1 MLNTENSST
10 MPLPHLT
17 PHTNI
22 WLETDDGDVALS
34 RWRLEL
40 LEAVA
45 RTGSISAAA
54 HAMNIQY
61 RLAWNRIHE
70 MEERLGMPLVQT
82 TVGGRGGGGA
92 QITPEARVIVQH
104 LHEMFAAIDASVQEQ
119 GAIHLQKLEKAL
131 RE

>member
-1 MLNTENSST
+1 MT
-10 MPLPHLT
+10 LPSLT
-17 PHTNI
+17 THTNI

-40 LEAVA
+40 LEAVE

-70 MEERLGMPLVQT
+70 MEERLGISLVQT

-92 QITPEARVIVQH
+92 QLTPEAQIIIIH
-104 LHEMFAAIDASVQEQ
+104 LREMFEAIDASVQEQ
-119 GAIHLQKLEKAL
+119 GVIHLQRLAKAL

>member
-1 MLNTENSST
+1 MS
-10 MPLPHLT
+10 LPKLT
-17 PHTNI
+17 IHTNI

-40 LEAVA
+40 LEAID

-54 HAMNIQY
+54 HDMGIQY

-70 MEERLGMPLVQT
+70 MEERLGLPLVRT

-92 QITPEARVIVQH
+92 HLTPDARIIVQH
-104 LHEMFAAIDASVQEQ
+104 LQVMFAAIDAEVQKQ
-119 GAIHLQKLEKAL
+119 GVVHLQRLEKAL

>member
-1 MLNTENSST
+1 VTLP
-10 MPLPHLT
+10 PLT
-17 PHTNI
+17 THTNI

-40 LEAVA
+40 LEAVE

-70 MEERLGMPLVQT
+70 MEERLGIALVQT

-92 QITPEARVIVQH
+92 QLTPEAHILIER
-104 LHEMFAAIDASVQEQ
+104 LTEMFDAIDACAQEQ
-119 GAIHLQKLEKAL
+119 GSIYLQRLEKAL
-131 RE
+131 RA

>member
-1 MLNTENSST
+1 
-10 MPLPHLT
+10 MPLPLLT
-17 PHTNI
+17 IHANI
-22 WLETDDGDVALS
+22 WLETDDDDVALS

-40 LEAVA
+40 LEAVE

-54 HAMNIQY
+54 QAMNIQY

-70 MEERLGMPLVQT
+70 VEERLGMPLVQT

-92 QITPEARVIVQH
+92 QLTPEARIIIQH

-119 GAIHLQKLEKAL
+119 GIIHLQRLEKAL
-131 RE
+131 CE

>member
-1 MLNTENSST
+1 
-10 MPLPHLT
+10 MPLPSLT
-17 PHTNI
+17 IHTNI
-22 WLETDDGDVALS
+22 WLETGQGDVALS

-54 HAMNIQY
+54 HVMHIQY

-70 MEERLGMPLVQT
+70 MEERLGVALVQT
-82 TVGGRGGGGA
+82 TVGGKGGGGA
-92 QITPEARVIVQH
+92 QLTPEARIIIDH
-104 LHEMFAAIDASVQEQ
+104 LHEMFDAIDAGVQEQ
-119 GAIHLQKLEKAL
+119 GIVHLQRMEKAL

>member
-1 MLNTENSST
+1 
-10 MPLPHLT
+10 MPLPPLT
-17 PHTNI
+17 IHANI
-22 WLETDDGDVALS
+22 WLETDEGSVALS
-34 RWRLEL
+34 RWRLAL
-40 LEAVA
+40 LEAVE

-70 MEERLGMPLVQT
+70 MEERLGLPLVQT

-92 QITPEARVIVQH
+92 QLTPEARVIVEH
-104 LHEMFAAIDASVQEQ
+104 LREMFTAIDIEVQET
-119 GAIHLQKLEKAL
+119 GRIHWQRLQKAL

>member
-1 MLNTENSST
+1 
-10 MPLPHLT
+10 MPLPLLT
-17 PHTNI
+17 IHANI
-22 WLETDDGDVALS
+22 WLETDDDDVALS

-40 LEAVA
+40 LEAVE

-54 HAMNIQY
+54 QAMNIQY

-92 QITPEARVIVQH
+92 QLTPEARIIIQH

-119 GAIHLQKLEKAL
+119 GIIHLQRLEKAL
-131 RE
+131 CE

>member
-1 MLNTENSST
+1 
-10 MPLPHLT
+10 MPIPPLT
-17 PHTNI
+17 IHANI
-22 WLETDDGDVALS
+22 WLETDDDDVALS

-40 LEAVA
+40 LEAVE

-54 HAMNIQY
+54 QAMNIQY

-92 QITPEARVIVQH
+92 QLTPEARIIIQH

-119 GAIHLQKLEKAL
+119 GIIHLQRLEKAL
-131 RE
+131 CE

>member
-1 MLNTENSST
+1 
-10 MPLPHLT
+10 MPFPPLAI
-17 PHTNI
+17 HTNI
-22 WLETDDGDVALS
+22 WLETDDGNVALS

-54 HAMNIQY
+54 HAMHIQY

-70 MEERLGMPLVQT
+70 MEERLGVALVQT
-82 TVGGRGGGGA
+82 TVGGKGGGGA
-92 QITPEARVIVQH
+92 QLTPEARVIVQH
-104 LHEMFAAIDASVQEQ
+104 LREMFSAIDTGVQEQ
-119 GAIHLQKLEKAL
+119 GIVHLQRMEKAL

>member
-1 MLNTENSST
+1 
-10 MPLPHLT
+10 MPLPPLT
-17 PHTNI
+17 IHTNI
-22 WLETDDGDVALS
+22 WLETDSGDVALS

-40 LEAVA
+40 LEAVD

-70 MEERLGMPLVQT
+70 MEERLGMPLVRT
-82 TVGGRGGGGA
+82 TVGGKGGGGA
-92 QITPEARVIVQH
+92 QLTPEARVVIEQ
-104 LHEMFAAIDASVQEQ
+104 LHEMFAAIDDSIQEQ
-119 GAIHLQKLEKAL
+119 GAVYLQRLEKAL

>member
-1 MLNTENSST
+1 
-10 MPLPHLT
+10 MPLPPLT
-17 PHTNI
+17 IHTNI

-54 HAMNIQY
+54 HAMHIQY

-70 MEERLGMPLVQT
+70 MEERLGVALVQT
-82 TVGGRGGGGA
+82 TVGGKGGGGA
-92 QITPEARVIVQH
+92 QLTPEARVIVQH
-104 LHEMFAAIDASVQEQ
+104 LREMFSAIDTGVQEQ
-119 GAIHLQKLEKAL
+119 GIVHLQRMEKAL

>member
-1 MLNTENSST
+1 
-10 MPLPHLT
+10 MPLPPLT
-17 PHTNI
+17 IHANI

-40 LEAVA
+40 LEAVEH
-45 RTGSISAAA
+45 TGSISAAA

-82 TVGGRGGGGA
+82 TVGGKGGGGA
-92 QITPEARVIVQH
+92 QLTPEARVIIQH
-104 LHEMFAAIDASVQEQ
+104 LYDMFAAIDTSVQKQ
-119 GAIHLQKLEKAL
+119 GAIHLQRLEKAL

>member
-1 MLNTENSST
+1 
-10 MPLPHLT
+10 MPLPPLSIHS
-17 PHTNI
+17 NI
-22 WLETDDGDVALS
+22 WLETEDGDVALS

-40 LEAVA
+40 LEAVD

-82 TVGGRGGGGA
+82 TVGGKGGGGA
-92 QITPEARVIVQH
+92 QLTPDARVVVEQ
-104 LHEMFAAIDASVQEQ
+104 LHEMFAAIDASIQKQ
-119 GAIHLQKLEKAL
+119 GVVYLQRLEKAL